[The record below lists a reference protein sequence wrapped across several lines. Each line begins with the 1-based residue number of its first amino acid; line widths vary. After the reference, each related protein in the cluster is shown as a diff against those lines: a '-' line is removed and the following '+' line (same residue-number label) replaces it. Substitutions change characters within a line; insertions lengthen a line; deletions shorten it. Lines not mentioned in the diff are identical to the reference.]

1 MYIRQTHLIMG
12 ENTEEPSERMGA
24 IHIPKNFI
32 VVLLIVL
39 VCALLPGCG
48 GSDEGTAAASS
59 KAVAGKTSEADAGS
73 SGNAADKS
81 GSGTLTADAKSSGG
95 GADKKGSAKGG
106 YKAPA
111 FRDAVFS
118 EDSAEGN
125 GEVSVDLSHT
135 AEGYISLKADS
146 DARLK
151 LQVIKGDKE
160 YLYDIVQEKV
170 QVFPLQCGD
179 GTYTVK
185 VMKNVEGSKYF
196 ELYSCQPDVKLES
209 EQAPFLRPNQYAD
222 YSKTSK
228 CVKKAAAM
236 AGSAKN
242 EEDFVR
248 QVYEYI
254 CKNVTYDKKE
264 AATVAKGYIPDPDE
278 VMDTGKG
285 ICFDYASLGAS
296 MLRSQGV
303 PAKIIFGYVEPDDLY
318 HAWNMFYTKEGGWK
332 TVEFKVDPKKWNRID
347 LTFSANGANSKF
359 IGDGSNYMDV
369 YEY

>member
-1 MYIRQTHLIMG
+1 MKYPPKQTIIYYIYPVSAQAG
-12 ENTEEPSERMGA
+12 DGGPPKRMRSVRYS
-24 IHIPKNFI
+24 KNFI
-32 VVLLIVL
+32 IIMLIVL
-39 VCALLPGCG
+39 TCMVLPGCG
-48 GSDEGTAAASS
+48 TGTETTASAAA
-59 KAVAGKTSEADAGS
+59 
-73 SGNAADKS
+73 
-81 GSGTLTADAKSSGG
+81 GSGGF
-95 GADKKGSAKGG
+95 
-106 YKAPA
+106 KAPEFKSA
-111 FRDAVFS
+111 EFS

-125 GEVSVDLSHT
+125 GEVQVDLSHK
-135 AEGYISLKADS
+135 ADGYISLKADS

-151 LQVIKGDKE
+151 LQVIKSDKE
-160 YLYDIVQEKV
+160 YIYDIVQGKV
-170 QVFPLQCGD
+170 QVFPLQCGN
-179 GTYTVK
+179 GSYTIK

-196 ELYSCQPDVKLES
+196 ELYTCTADTELSS

-222 YSKTSK
+222 YSKDSK

-236 AGSAKN
+236 AKSARS

-254 CKNVTYDKKE
+254 CKSVKYDKKE
-264 AATVAKGYIPDPDE
+264 AATVGKGYIPDPDE
-278 VMDTGKG
+278 VMETGKG

-296 MLRSQGV
+296 MLRSQGI
-303 PAKIIFGYVEPDDLY
+303 PAKIIFGYVAPDDLY

-347 LTFSANGANSKF
+347 LTFSANGANAKF